1 MGGFGGGHG
10 GMGRMRFEDENAEK
24 PKLTKQILV
33 RILRYFMPF
42 WKQMILAVTTILI
55 ASLLGL
61 VPPIITKN
69 IVDVAL
75 PQKNMQLLFLYI
87 ATAVGT
93 MLLLQLLH
101 VGQSFL
107 NTWIA
112 KHIIENMKNQ
122 MYAHLQ
128 DMSLSFFSTTK
139 PGEITTRMTNDID
152 GIQDV
157 FNSTV
162 INVLN
167 SIFVLATTAI
177 VLVTMNW
184 KLAIVGMVILPLF
197 IFPTRKVGKF
207 RWKLAR
213 KTQETISN
221 LNQHIQ
227 ETFSIS
233 GFILM
238 KIFTHEKVEYGK
250 FEETNRK
257 VIKLQIRESLAGRWF
272 FMTLSIF
279 TTVGPMLIYLYGGYL
294 FIRGEITIGVI
305 IAFIALLQRLYG
317 PVTQLSNIHI
327 DVTRSLALF
336 QRVFEYFDKPHEIE
350 DNPGAEAIK
359 TISGDVAFEHVHFS
373 YNKEIEVLNDICFA
387 ASSGTMTALVG
398 ASGAGKTTI
407 TNLIPRLYD
416 VSAGRILIDGIDI
429 RDVTQQSLRS
439 QIGIVMQE
447 SYLFNDTIEANLRY
461 GSPDASDEDLIA
473 ACQAAYIHDFIL
485 GLPEQYRSIVG
496 NRGIKLSG
504 GEKQRIA
511 IARVILKNPRIII
524 LDEATSSLDSVSEHY
539 IQMAMQPLLK
549 GRTSFVIAHRLS
561 TILAADQIL
570 VLEKGQIAENGRHDD
585 LLRQNGIYRHLYDT
599 QFRPQSREQTE
610 I

>member
-10 GMGRMRFEDENAEK
+10 GMGRMRFEDESAEK

-33 RILRYFMPF
+33 RIMRYFMPF
-42 WKQMILAVTTILI
+42 WKQMILAVIAILL
-55 ASLLGL
+55 AALLGL
-61 VPPIITKN
+61 VPPIITRN

-75 PQKNMQLLFLYI
+75 PQKSMQLLFGYI

-93 MLLLQLLH
+93 TLLLQLLH

-128 DMSLSFFSTTK
+128 DMSLNFFSTTK

-167 SIFVLATTAI
+167 SIFVLTTTAI

-184 KLAIVGMVILPLF
+184 KLAIVGMAILPLF

-213 KTQETISN
+213 KTQETISG

-238 KIFTHEKVEYGK
+238 KIFTHEKAEYGK
-250 FEETNRK
+250 FEETNRQ

-279 TTVGPMLIYLYGGYL
+279 TTIGPLLIYLYGGFL

-336 QRVFEYFDKPHEIE
+336 QRVFEYFDKAHEIE
-350 DNPGAEAIK
+350 DKPGAESIK
-359 TISGDVAFEHVHFS
+359 TIAGNVAFEQVYFS
-373 YNKEIEVLNDICFA
+373 YNKEIEVLQDISLMSPSIPCA
-387 ASSGTMTALVG
+387 GASASSC
-398 ASGAGKTTI
+398 
-407 TNLIPRLYD
+407 R
-416 VSAGRILIDGIDI
+416 
-429 RDVTQQSLRS
+429 
-439 QIGIVMQE
+439 
-447 SYLFNDTIEANLRY
+447 
-461 GSPDASDEDLIA
+461 
-473 ACQAAYIHDFIL
+473 
-485 GLPEQYRSIVG
+485 
-496 NRGIKLSG
+496 
-504 GEKQRIA
+504 
-511 IARVILKNPRIII
+511 NPIC
-524 LDEATSSLDSVSEHY
+524 
-539 IQMAMQPLLK
+539 
-549 GRTSFVIAHRLS
+549 S
-561 TILAADQIL
+561 TIRSRPICAMA
-570 VLEKGQIAENGRHDD
+570 
-585 LLRQNGIYRHLYDT
+585 T
-599 QFRPQSREQTE
+599 QMPVTK